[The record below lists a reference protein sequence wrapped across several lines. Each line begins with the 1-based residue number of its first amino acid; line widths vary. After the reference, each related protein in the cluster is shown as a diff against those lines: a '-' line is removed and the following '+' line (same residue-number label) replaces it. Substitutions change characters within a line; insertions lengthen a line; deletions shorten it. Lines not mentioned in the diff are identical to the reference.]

1 MVFRTDTPDM
11 IDLAYYKRINA
22 EFYRRVGAIGCVER
36 LNAMGLEPMSI
47 IGTFWPKQ
55 VQSLL
60 NICDKNSRLHIITNV
75 HPGLT
80 VNRYVVGDCRYH
92 LADGDDNPDIELRL
106 PPEVVNHIFAELD
119 HFIRRTGFGF

>member
-1 MVFRTDTPDM
+1 M

-22 EFYRRVGAIGCVER
+22 EYYRRVGAIGCVER

-60 NICDKNSRLHIITNV
+60 EICAVDTNFHIISDV
-75 HPGLT
+75 HPGLS
-80 VNRYVVGDCRYH
+80 VNRYVEGNCRYQ
-92 LADGDDNPDIELRL
+92 LAEGDKDPTIELYL
-106 PPEVVNHIFAELD
+106 PPEVVNHLFAELN